1 MNSKSIVNII
11 KDDEQLTSYIESLEE
26 ELKKTENID
35 EQVDMILSNIL
46 KLFNNFND
54 RRALRAS
61 NIDAIT
67 NLIKLKSEI
76 PMKRIQTKK
85 IILDMLTKK
94 KELEIKEKSANATSN
109 LANTTSDMLKAI
121 YQQLDNNNIH
131 PIIEATLEETCK
143 DIIDTPQLEAGESE
157 FVENN
162 GNEEVIDVVKL
173 QKSVDESTIEIEES
187 GDDISG

>member
-61 NIDAIT
+61 NIDAIA

>member
-61 NIDAIT
+61 NIDAIA

-94 KELEIKEKSANATSN
+94 KELEIKEKNANATSN

-143 DIIDTPQLEAGESE
+143 DIIDTPQLEADEFE

>member
-61 NIDAIT
+61 NIDAIA

-94 KELEIKEKSANATSN
+94 KELEIKEKNANATSN

-143 DIIDTPQLEAGESE
+143 DIIDTPQLKAGESE

>member
-61 NIDAIT
+61 NIDAIA

-94 KELEIKEKSANATSN
+94 KELEIKEKNANATSN

-143 DIIDTPQLEAGESE
+143 DIIDTPQLEAGENE

-162 GNEEVIDVVKL
+162 GNEDVVKL